1 MIEVAVAI
9 GVIAILA
16 GAVAPLALKAL
27 NQQREQK
34 TRENL
39 KIAFESMFGS
49 RDRRV
54 ANMRAD
60 YGFNPTATLAD
71 LRQMTTRTPAALRT
85 YAPDGANGG
94 LPWGWNGPYWTGPTQ
109 AIAGGIQIPVDGW
122 GRAFRLIYAGGPPPT
137 WRLQSPGPNGV
148 FGGAVNDDVFY
159 PAAAAPVDNY
169 ISTLTV
175 NVSRTNPDSSTLS
188 LPVTVTVTHRLNGA
202 LPSPPAPAPTPS
214 TTWPLG
220 MALTEN
226 RAWTY
231 QVTSGAV
238 RIMVNG
244 NEQILD
250 LLPGEYKTLDFQFD

>member
-16 GAVAPLALKAL
+16 GTVAPLALKAL

-60 YGFNPTATLAD
+60 YGFNPTANLAD

-85 YAPDGANGG
+85 YAPDAANGG

-109 AIAGGIQIPVDGW
+109 GAAGGVQVPVDGW
-122 GRAFRLIYAGGPPPT
+122 GRAFRLVYAGGASPT

-148 FGGAVNDDVFY
+148 FGGVVNDDIFY
-159 PAAAAPVDNY
+159 PSAAIPVSNHL
-169 ISTLTV
+169 SMLTI
-175 NVSRTNPDSSTLS
+175 NVSRTNPGSITAS
-188 LPVTVTVTHRLNGA
+188 LPVTVTVTERLNAG
-202 LPSPPAPAPTPS
+202 LRSAPPTPA
-214 TTWPLG
+214 TAWPQGL
-220 MALTEN
+220 AVTES
-226 RAWTY
+226 RPWTY
-231 QVTSGAV
+231 HVTSGAV

-250 LLPGEYKTLDFQFD
+250 LLPGEFQTLKFQFD